1 MKGKKVYIEGKK
13 VYIECKKI
21 YWNCD
26 KEAHVISLPAGQ
38 TCLDNPSCLTNVLT
52 NVVQACC
59 ETKAAD
65 LRDPHWL

>member
-1 MKGKKVYIEGKK
+1 MKGKKVYIKGKKVYIEGKK

-52 NVVQACC
+52 NVV
-59 ETKAAD
+59 
-65 LRDPHWL
+65 